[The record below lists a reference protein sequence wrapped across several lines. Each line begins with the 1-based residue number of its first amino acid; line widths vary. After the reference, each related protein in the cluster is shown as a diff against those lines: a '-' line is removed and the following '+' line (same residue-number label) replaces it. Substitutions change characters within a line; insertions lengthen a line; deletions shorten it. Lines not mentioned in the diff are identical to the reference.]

1 MEKEISELTEPHTPR
16 TLSEPTL
23 AEGRE
28 MATVFTP
35 NFVAFS
41 TKQIQNKANSD
52 GSKSRTSPKAQNQR
66 SKSHIRSGAAI
77 WTFP

>member
-35 NFVAFS
+35 NCCFQHKANS
-41 TKQIQNKANSD
+41 EKANSD

>member
-35 NFVAFS
+35 NCCF
-41 TKQIQNKANSD
+41 QHKANSD
-52 GSKSRTSPKAQNQR
+52 GSKSRTSPKAENQR